1 MLISSK
7 SKLKNIIYYGL
18 LRIPEFLNFMQPH
31 IDYLVYL
38 NYLFYLP
45 NYSNEYV
52 QKDNIHEV
60 MRPPTVR
67 PSAATGSIWT
77 GLPGKSF

>member
-7 SKLKNIIYYGL
+7 SKLENINFYGL
-18 LRIPEFLNFMQPH
+18 FKSSF
-31 IDYLVYL
+31 
-38 NYLFYLP
+38 LP

>member
-1 MLISSK
+1 MQISSRE
-7 SKLKNIIYYGL
+7 YYL
-18 LRIPEFLNFMQPH
+18 LWFVEFLNFMQPH

-38 NYLFYLP
+38 NHLFYLP

-52 QKDNIHEV
+52 QKDTIHEV

>member
-1 MLISSK
+1 
-7 SKLKNIIYYGL
+7 
-18 LRIPEFLNFMQPH
+18 MQPH
-31 IDYLVYL
+31 TDYLVYL
-38 NYLFYLP
+38 NHLFYLP

-60 MRPPTVR
+60 MRPPIVR